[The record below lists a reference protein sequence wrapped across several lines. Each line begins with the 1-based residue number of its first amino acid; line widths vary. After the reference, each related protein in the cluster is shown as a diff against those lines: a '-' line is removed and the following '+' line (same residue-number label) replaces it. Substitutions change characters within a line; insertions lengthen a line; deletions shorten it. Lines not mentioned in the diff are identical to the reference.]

1 MNWIDLSVYIIIF
14 LFFILGLSR
23 GLVRQVFSIAAII
36 GGMIVAI
43 IFYDV
48 FALMFI
54 KDNLVNNESIANVG
68 AFLIVGFVGYLII
81 QFLGWITT
89 KLLGSIQLGWLN
101 RLAGAALG
109 LAIGVIVAFLFVST
123 ATIIVSEDSSV
134 VNESTTIPYLNEG
147 YKTVKSKLPEDLKA
161 SLIRSRD
168 LIREEGL
175 EAAMRIKDSEK
186 IKEILNNEKE

>member
-1 MNWIDLSVYIIIF
+1 MNGIDITVYIILF

-36 GGMIVAI
+36 GGIIAAI

-54 KDNLVNNESIANVG
+54 QDNLVNNESIANVG
-68 AFLIVGFVGYLII
+68 AFLIVGFVAYLII
-81 QFLGWITT
+81 QILGWLTT
-89 KLLGSIQLGWLN
+89 KLLGSIKLGWLN
-101 RLAGAALG
+101 RFAGAALG
-109 LAIGVIVAFLFVST
+109 IVIGVIVAFLFVSSVT
-123 ATIIVSEDSSV
+123 FIVSEDSPEV
-134 VNESTTIPYLNEG
+134 ANSTTIPYLNSG
-147 YKTVKSKLPEDLKA
+147 YEKVMSKLPDDLKA
-161 SLIRSRD
+161 SLIRSRE

-186 IKEILNNEKE
+186 IKEILNNEKK